1 MEAGEEVLVVNLKGR
16 SVDKREFHMGL
27 LDGEYVVEKGN
38 DRLCL
43 IWNALQIT
51 KCVLGAMKKFK
62 EKRFPGWPIA
72 QGSENDEAKSE

>member
-1 MEAGEEVLVVNLKGR
+1 MTGCV
-16 SVDKREFHMGL
+16 S
-27 LDGEYVVEKGN
+27 Y
-38 DRLCL
+38 
-43 IWNALQIT
+43 ALQIT